1 MCLGGVPFSLAQ
13 LIANENERLESTN
26 LENAN
31 LTQNGTE
38 RLGQTTKRPLVQTY
52 ETPCIYNIYHK
63 RTSEQGKLGKII
75 LLTTPLSFD
84 PEK

>member
-38 RLGQTTKRPLVQTY
+38 RLGQTTKRPPPSRHT
-52 ETPCIYNIYHK
+52 K
-63 RTSEQGKLGKII
+63 RHAF
-75 LLTTPLSFD
+75 TTFTTKGRRNKGSWV
-84 PEK
+84 K